1 MPVLMEE
8 TDTMSLSET
17 LNLTL
22 NMIETSVS
30 IPYHSERISLARHVF
45 PLC

>member
-30 IPYHSERISLARHVF
+30 IPYHSERI
-45 PLC
+45 